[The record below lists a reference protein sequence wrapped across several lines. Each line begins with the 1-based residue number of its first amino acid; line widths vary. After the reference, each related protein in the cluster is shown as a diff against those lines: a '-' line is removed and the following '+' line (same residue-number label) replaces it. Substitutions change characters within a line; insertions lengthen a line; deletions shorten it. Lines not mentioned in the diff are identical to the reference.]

1 MYSLALTYVCALS
14 LLILVPFCGGGLD
27 RPSLDE
33 IEVSQDSVTYQTEDG
48 VRIAASWFLPPGET
62 NPPVVILLHE
72 EGGTRAQWDQL
83 IPILV
88 NSGYAVL
95 APDLRGHGESTTIV
109 RDGQEEPYTF
119 VREEALL
126 DVLAGLTWLQGRN
139 DIDLNRVGVIGAG
152 VGADLG
158 YMSTGVFAPVRA
170 AIALTP
176 HPYSPED
183 PLYSIIPDFTAHDV
197 FIMAGG
203 RRQWEEAVTLG
214 IRINFPKGRRY
225 IETPDLDG
233 VALLA
238 NDEVIKDTLEF
249 FEQRVV
255 PPPVTP
261 TPGAATTNPG

>member
-1 MYSLALTYVCALS
+1 VIAAATTYVCALV
-14 LLILVPFCGGGLD
+14 LVVLIPFCGGGLD

-33 IEVSQDSVTYQTEDG
+33 IEASPETVTYQTEDG
-48 VRIAASWFLPPGET
+48 VRIAASWFLPPGVT

-72 EGGTRAQWDQL
+72 EGGSRAQWNDL

-88 NSGYAVL
+88 DKGYAVL

-109 RDGQEEPYTF
+109 RDGQEQLATF

-126 DVLAGLTWLQGRN
+126 DVVAALTWLQGRN
-139 DIDLNRVGVIGAG
+139 DIDLNRTGVIGAG
-152 VGADLG
+152 VGADLA

-176 HPYSPED
+176 HPHTPED
-183 PLYSIIPDFTAHDV
+183 PLYSIIRDFTAHDV

-214 IRINFPKGRRY
+214 IRINFPEGRRY
-225 IETPDLDG
+225 IETPDLEG

-238 NDEVIKDTLEF
+238 NDDVIKDTLEF
-249 FEQRVV
+249 FEERVRSA
-255 PPPVTP
+255 PATASATP
-261 TPGAATTNPG
+261 SASN

>member
-1 MYSLALTYVCALS
+1 VIAAATTYVCALV
-14 LLILVPFCGGGLD
+14 LVVLIPFCGGGLD

-33 IEVSQDSVTYQTEDG
+33 IEASPETVTYQTDDG
-48 VRIAASWFLPPGET
+48 VRVVASWWLPPGEK

-72 EGGTRAQWDQL
+72 QDGSRAQWKDL

-88 NSGYAVL
+88 DEGYAVL

-109 RDGQEEPYTF
+109 RAGQEEPSTF
-119 VREEALL
+119 VREEALR
-126 DVLAGLTWLQGRN
+126 DVLAALTWLQGRN

-158 YMSTGVFAPVRA
+158 YTSTGVFAPVRA

-176 HPYSPED
+176 HPYTPED
-183 PLYSIIPDFTAHDV
+183 PLYTIIPDFTAHDV

-225 IETPDLDG
+225 IETPDLEG

-238 NDEVIKDTLEF
+238 NDEMIKDTLEF
-249 FEQRVV
+249 FEQRVRSA
-255 PPPVTP
+255 P
-261 TPGAATTNPG
+261 ATTNPTPTAPN